1 MAGEKHVVK
10 IDFSKLDEKKKASIS
25 RSVSNR
31 GFSDKKVASSVIL
44 DLEDVS
50 NAEELLNLT
59 QLVDLC
65 YKHKAEVSEFF
76 GRDMILS
83 DLSYIWDVFER
94 HDLPKQFSD
103 EERQKLVK
111 ISKYYAGKVKEEEKK

>member
-1 MAGEKHVVK
+1 VK
-10 IDFSKLDEKKKASIS
+10 IDFSKLEEKKKASIS
-25 RSVSNR
+25 RSISNR

-59 QLVDLC
+59 QLVELC

-76 GRDMILS
+76 GRDKILS
-83 DLSYIWDVFER
+83 DLGYFWSIFDKYEIPEQLTKKEKHAIVE
-94 HDLPKQFSD
+94 
-103 EERQKLVK
+103 